1 MVGHEQSGCMSLLAV
16 FYFVII
22 LFSILII
29 WGLKKNQF
37 PSISFLFCLALL
49 LQALL
54 PTLYLYYL
62 KDFERFAID
71 REIIHQIMEAY
82 ALYMCIAMAFLF
94 LLLVFNKFFFACN
107 R

>member
-1 MVGHEQSGCMSLLAV
+1 MNLLFV

-29 WGLKKNQF
+29 GGLKRNHF

-49 LQALL
+49 LQALI

-62 KDFERFAID
+62 KDFERFTID
-71 REIIHQIMEAY
+71 KGIIQQIMWAY
-82 ALYMCIAMAFLF
+82 VLCNS
-94 LLLVFNKFFFACN
+94 VFVFAIGVQ
-107 R
+107 